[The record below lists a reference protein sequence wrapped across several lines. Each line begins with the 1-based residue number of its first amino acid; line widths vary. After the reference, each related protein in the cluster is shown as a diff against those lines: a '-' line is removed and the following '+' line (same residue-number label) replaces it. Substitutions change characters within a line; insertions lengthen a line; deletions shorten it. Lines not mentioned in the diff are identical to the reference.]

1 MPGYNRRTS
10 SRTAGI
16 LPRRE
21 LSKIQPNIMSTTLHL
36 TLDEYN
42 QMVASGAFDSLNR
55 KVELIR
61 GELREM
67 NPAGPVHDDLIDY
80 LYDWSVRSTDRSAI
94 HIRGQTGMALP
105 LLASRPEPDVFWVKA
120 KRYLNEHPTG
130 QDTLLAIEVA
140 DSSLQ
145 SDRTIKSELYAEA
158 GIQEY
163 WVVDVQGR
171 SVYVMRQVAADGRY
185 GWQRTSTI
193 GDKLSP
199 LAQPAAVLDI
209 ADLFAIDG

>member
-1 MPGYNRRTS
+1 
-10 SRTAGI
+10 
-16 LPRRE
+16 
-21 LSKIQPNIMSTTLHL
+21 MSTALRL

-42 QMVASGAFDSLNR
+42 HMVACGAFEAINS

-61 GELREM
+61 GEIREI

-80 LYDWSVRSTDRSAI
+80 LNDWSVRSTERSEI

-105 LLASRPEPDVFWVKA
+105 QLDSRPEPDVFWVTA
-120 KRYLNEHPTG
+120 KRYMTGHPTG

-145 SDRTIKSELYAEA
+145 SDRTIKAELYFEA

-171 SVYVMRQVAADGRY
+171 SIDMMREIASDRRY
-185 GWQRTSTI
+185 GWQRTAAI
-193 GDKLSP
+193 GDRISP
-199 LAQPAAVLDI
+199 LAQPKAVLNV
-209 ADLFAIDG
+209 AELFGVSP